1 MTVTRNDGGYSK
13 ELTQSNG
20 QKKIGESTMKLDRGT
35 TDYLRAMS
43 FDVVVEVV
51 YRRTRRIRARNKLE
65 AKEMAR
71 DRELNVASKRYDKMN
86 KIAYEVK
93 NVSAIK
99 ATPSGRKQMTNVK
112 DLAYNFEAVQVALR
126 KDKNGYNL
134 VLCVHPDDVPVGLL
148 RDRVGTRYGVAMVR
162 INDQEEIDINPT
174 ELEGQRLVKSAIM
187 SCKEPEFWE
196 VLMDEIGESIT
207 SSLSLVTICSQ
218 II

>member
-1 MTVTRNDGGYSK
+1 MTATRNDGGYSK

-99 ATPSGRKQMTNVK
+99 ATPSGEK
-112 DLAYNFEAVQVALR
+112 A
-126 KDKNGYNL
+126 
-134 VLCVHPDDVPVGLL
+134 
-148 RDRVGTRYGVAMVR
+148 
-162 INDQEEIDINPT
+162 ND
-174 ELEGQRLVKSAIM
+174 
-187 SCKEPEFWE
+187 
-196 VLMDEIGESIT
+196 
-207 SSLSLVTICSQ
+207 
-218 II
+218 

>member
-1 MTVTRNDGGYSK
+1 MTATRNDGGYFK

-99 ATPSGRKQMTNVK
+99 ATPSGEK
-112 DLAYNFEAVQVALR
+112 A
-126 KDKNGYNL
+126 
-134 VLCVHPDDVPVGLL
+134 
-148 RDRVGTRYGVAMVR
+148 
-162 INDQEEIDINPT
+162 ND
-174 ELEGQRLVKSAIM
+174 
-187 SCKEPEFWE
+187 
-196 VLMDEIGESIT
+196 
-207 SSLSLVTICSQ
+207 
-218 II
+218 